1 MSQKTIDVGYDD
13 INGITVTINNS
24 TTPLYYNDIYSNN
37 PDPNINAK
45 SRDFQQKMRYLDSK
59 KDLLGLGGFNRVILD
74 AYGLNLND
82 EPPYVDLK
90 RYKESII
97 QQHAEFIET
106 KSWAKTKIRAS
117 LEVDLIAIDEVNNEV
132 YLFRESSM
140 DLSEDIVD
148 ASNVKITSDDLKD
161 MACFSNTILDPLK
174 RSFLYSNAKHF
185 PEAGTSLVFNQS
197 FIDGFLRFV
206 NCTYVSSTL
215 TRETHARVNNED
227 RYTYNY
233 NYNISYSNGGSN
245 GTQIYGSII
254 YPNNLN
260 NPNDPNYN
268 INNSSIIN
276 KYVIGNENKRLTI
289 QSNNAP
295 NGDRN
300 YKEHIVQIKEMGDV
314 LQVFTMLVWMIY
326 KKNEIGIGATLDT
339 LKKTFLMT
347 TIDAIVFILCI
358 MFRLPC
364 IVYEF
369 KEESDQDIKKPNSGR
384 TRYLQRYRPVELT
397 LIEKKNLI
405 ITEIT
410 NHNDKIKQIIQ
421 NMLNFDYI
429 VYISQTYAIKINPD
443 LLKQLIR
450 IIDYLNYCVDF
461 YTTYGTK
468 ISQPADFIF
477 ETSSAILYKEIQHQ
491 ERITGL
497 QPLEPIDLIQLE
509 YYLKSNCKI
518 SDLFYIKNVG
528 NQNRYYSMKT
538 QKYLT
543 RCQTVGNPCHFACNN
558 IFNSTCRL
566 ANGKV
571 SFEIYLQRYKLTG
584 QNGGAIITSSII
596 EYTDI
601 TGNYDETADIL
612 NITVTD
618 TPEINMHKILLGD
631 LFDYLNSIYPGFV
644 DGYSLYS
651 IYTLFAFDCD
661 IFNEVFYLTKDQ
673 PDLST
678 KILSN
683 QLYNGAITMETL
695 VDKYLQDLQDIT
707 GITNVDEF
715 LISRLFIKTNE
726 TRYTDRDSAVNF
738 VLYELFTEPTPI
750 DNSSV
755 IMNSPMQIIELN
767 NTDKGLHAS
776 FQSTLQ
782 IAPTEYYTSP
792 GYTTGEENTD
802 IEEEPVSRFQE
813 YYKKGVDPTKKRE
826 LRSKKLNE
834 GREQGKINRQDE
846 RRGLFGLWGGTRKN
860 KRKQHKKYKSYN
872 RKNKTKSNRK
882 SKKHNKSK
890 NNRKPNKT
898 QRKHK

>member
-1 MSQKTIDVGYDD
+1 MSETIDVGYDD
-13 INGITVTINNS
+13 NNGITVTINN
-24 TTPLYYNDIYSNN
+24 TATPLYYNDIYNNN

-45 SRDFQQKMRYLDSK
+45 SPVFQQLMRYLDSK
-59 KDLLGLGGFNRVILD
+59 KDLLGLGGFNDVILST
-74 AYGLNLND
+74 YGLSR
-82 EPPYVDLK
+82 EPSYSLLK
-90 RYKESII
+90 TYKESII
-97 QQHAEFIET
+97 REHVSSIET

-117 LEVDLIAIDEVNNEV
+117 LEVDLIAINEANNEV

-140 DLSEDIVD
+140 DLSDDIVD
-148 ASNVKITSDDLKD
+148 ANNNKIVPKD
-161 MACFSNTILDPLK
+161 IACFSNTILDPLK
-174 RSFLYSNAKHF
+174 RSFLTSNALHF
-185 PEAGTSLVFNQS
+185 PQVRTPLVFNQS
-197 FIDGFLRFV
+197 FIDGFLKFI
-206 NCTYVSSTL
+206 NCRNVSSTL
-215 TRETHARVNNED
+215 ITETALRINGED

-233 NYNISYSNGGSN
+233 DYNISYSNGGSN
-245 GTQIYGSII
+245 GTQISGVIS
-254 YPNNLN
+254 YPNN
-260 NPNDPNYN
+260 NDQSN
-268 INNSSIIN
+268 IIN

-326 KKNEIGIGATLDT
+326 TTNDITATLRDF
-339 LKKTFLMT
+339 KKTFLMT

-369 KEESDQDIKKPNSGR
+369 KEESDQDIKKPNNGR

-397 LIEKKNLI
+397 PIEKKNLI

-410 NHNDKIKQIIQ
+410 NHNDKIKQIIE
-421 NMLNFDYI
+421 NMLNIDYI

-443 LLKQLIR
+443 LLVQLIR

-461 YTTYGTK
+461 YSTYGTT

-477 ETSSAILYKEIQHQ
+477 DTSSTIYDEMQHQ

-497 QPLEPIDLIQLE
+497 QPLQTIDLIQLE

-543 RCQTVGNPCHFACNN
+543 RCQEQGKPCHFACNN
-558 IFNSTCRL
+558 IFSPQCRTSQ
-566 ANGKV
+566 NKI

-596 EYTDI
+596 NYTDI
-601 TGNYDETADIL
+601 TGNYDETTDIL

-618 TPEINMHKILLGD
+618 APEINMHKILLGD

-651 IYTLFAFDCD
+651 IYTLLAFDCN

-678 KILSN
+678 KIFSN
-683 QLYNGAITMETL
+683 SLYNGTITMETL

-707 GITNVDEF
+707 GIKNENEF

-726 TRYTDRDSAVNF
+726 TRYTDRDTAVDF
-738 VLYELFTEPTPI
+738 VIYELFTEPTPT

-755 IMNSPMQIIELN
+755 TMNNPPMQFTELN
-767 NTDKGLHAS
+767 NNDKGLYAS

-782 IAPTEYYTSP
+782 IAPTGYTSQ
-792 GYTTGEENTD
+792 GYTTAEENTD
-802 IEEEPVSRFQE
+802 IEEEPISRFQE
-813 YYKKGVDPTKKRE
+813 LYKKGVDPNKNRE
-826 LRSKKLNE
+826 LRNEKLKE
-834 GREQGKINRQDE
+834 GREQGKIDRQNN
-846 RRGLFGLWGGTRKN
+846 RRGLGWWGGTRKN
-860 KRKQHKKYKSYN
+860 KRKQQKKYKSYN
-872 RKNKTKSNRK
+872 RKNKNNKNKTNRK

-890 NNRKPNKT
+890 NKRKPNKS
-898 QRKHK
+898 QRKHR